1 MNEEQLLNQAY
12 DEALEAYRG
21 GGEYDLPTA
30 VASDCEVIVANQE
43 RSKGVLAVLITLLV
57 KKIAVHEQ
65 DIRKHQARMDGGFSG
80 RGLDTRVVTPFMK
93 TQNFPAMAAGSG
105 WLTRSLEQPEPYT
118 LAYGGGI
125 SPPAVK
131 KAFLAIINEVQCNGV
146 SARQTLGQ
154 ILLGLIE
161 FRERNSNIALDSPVG
176 LSVGDTIDKIR
187 RHHDVPIPGASRLPV
202 LAIHAIL
209 SVLARELDRYDGC
222 EVLPLEHHNASDR
235 RTRSI
240 GDVVILD
247 SAGNPFE
254 GYEIK
259 HDIAITD
266 GLIRDSAAKFRT
278 TPVRRYYILTT
289 HIRDDYSEFDA
300 AVKQIA
306 DSHGCQL
313 IVNGVDRTLM
323 YYLRLIKGTR
333 DFVNEYVS
341 NLETDP
347 SIGFDLK
354 MAWNEIVQS
363 Q

>member
-12 DEALEAYRG
+12 DDAMEAYRSG
-21 GGEYDLPTA
+21 SEYDLPPT
-30 VASDCEVIVANQE
+30 VASACEVVIANQE
-43 RSKGVLAVLITLLV
+43 RSKGVLAVLITLML
-57 KKIAVHEQ
+57 KKIATPEQ
-65 DIRKHQARMDGGFSG
+65 DIRRHQDRMDGGFSG
-80 RGLDTRVVTPFMK
+80 RGLDTRVVTLFMK
-93 TQNFPAMAAGSG
+93 IQNFPAMAESG
-105 WLTRSLEQPEPYT
+105 WLTRSLEQPVPYT
-118 LAYGGGI
+118 LDYPARI
-125 SPPAVK
+125 SGPGVK
-131 KAFLAIINEVQCNGV
+131 NAFLSIIDEVQCKGV
-146 SARQTLGQ
+146 SARQTLGH
-154 ILLGLIE
+154 ILLRLIK
-161 FRERNSNIALDSPVG
+161 FRERNSSIALDRPVD

-187 RHHDVPIPGASRLPV
+187 SHHSVSNRGVSRLPV

-222 EVLPLEHHNASDR
+222 EVLPLEHHNASDS
-235 RTRSI
+235 RTHSI

-259 HDIAITD
+259 HDIVITD
-266 GLIRDSAAKFRT
+266 GLIRDSVAKFRT

-289 HIRDDYSEFDA
+289 YNQDDYSEFDA
-300 AVKQIA
+300 VIKQVA

-363 Q
+363 K

>member
-1 MNEEQLLNQAY
+1 MNEEQLLNQVY
-12 DEALEAYRG
+12 DEVLEAYRNG
-21 GGEYDLPTA
+21 SEYDLPPA
-30 VASDCEVIVANQE
+30 VDSECAVIVANQE
-43 RSKGVLAVLITLLV
+43 RSKGVLAVLITLML
-57 KKIAVHEQ
+57 KKIASPEQ
-65 DIRKHQARMDGGFSG
+65 DIRRHQDRMDGGFSG

-93 TQNFPAMAAGSG
+93 TQNFPAMAESG
-105 WLTRSLEQPEPYT
+105 WLTRSLEQPAPYT
-118 LAYGGGI
+118 LDYPGGI
-125 SPPAVK
+125 RPAALK
-131 KAFLAIINEVQCNGV
+131 KAFLSIIDEVQRNGV
-146 SARQTLGQ
+146 SARQTLGHV
-154 ILLGLIE
+154 LLGLIE
-161 FRERNSNIALDSPVG
+161 FRERNSNIALDRPVG

-187 RHHDVPIPGASRLPV
+187 RHHDVSIQGASRLPV

-209 SVLARELDRYDGC
+209 SVLTRELDRYAGC
-222 EVLPLEHHNASDR
+222 EVSPLEHHNASDS

-247 SAGNPFE
+247 AEGNPFE

-259 HDIAITD
+259 HNIAITD

-300 AVKQIA
+300 TVKQVA

-363 Q
+363 R

>member
-1 MNEEQLLNQAY
+1 MNEERLLNQAY
-12 DEALEAYRG
+12 DEALEAYRS

-30 VASDCEVIVANQE
+30 VASDCGVIVANQE
-43 RSKGVLAVLITLLV
+43 RSKGVLAVLITLML
-57 KKIAVHEQ
+57 KKVSTPDQ
-65 DIRKHQARMDGGFSG
+65 DIRKHQNRMDGGFSG

-93 TQNFPAMAAGSG
+93 TQNFPAMAESG
-105 WLTRSLEQPEPYT
+105 WLTRSLEQPAHYT
-118 LAYGGGI
+118 LDYPGGI
-125 SPPAVK
+125 RPAALK
-131 KAFLAIINEVQCNGV
+131 KAFLSIIDEVQRKGV
-146 SARQTLGQ
+146 SARQTLGH

-161 FRERNSNIALDSPVG
+161 FRERNSNIALDKPVD

-187 RHHDVPIPGASRLPV
+187 LHHSVSIRGVSRLPV

-222 EVLPLEHHNASDR
+222 EVLPLEHHNASDS

-240 GDVVILD
+240 GGVVILD

-300 AVKQIA
+300 AIKQVA

-323 YYLRLIKGTR
+323 HYLRLIKGTR

>member
-1 MNEEQLLNQAY
+1 MNEEQLLNQVYA
-12 DEALEAYRG
+12 EALEAYRS

-30 VASDCEVIVANQE
+30 VASDCGVIVAHQE
-43 RSKGVLAVLITLLV
+43 RSKGVLAVLITLML
-57 KKIAVHEQ
+57 KKVSTPEQ
-65 DIRKHQARMDGGFSG
+65 DIRKHQDRMDGGFSG

-93 TQNFPAMAAGSG
+93 TQSFPAMAESG
-105 WLTRSLEQPEPYT
+105 WLTRSLEQPVPYT
-118 LAYGGGI
+118 LDYPGGI
-125 SPPAVK
+125 RPAALK
-131 KAFLAIINEVQCNGV
+131 KAFLSIIDEVQCNGV

-161 FRERNSNIALDSPVG
+161 FRERNSNIALDRPVG
-176 LSVGDTIDKIR
+176 LSVWDTIDKIR
-187 RHHDVPIPGASRLPV
+187 RHHDVPIQGASRLPV

-259 HDIAITD
+259 HNIAITD

-289 HIRDDYSEFDA
+289 HISRR
-300 AVKQIA
+300 
-306 DSHGCQL
+306 L
-313 IVNGVDRTLM
+313 
-323 YYLRLIKGTR
+323 LRI
-333 DFVNEYVS
+333 
-341 NLETDP
+341 
-347 SIGFDLK
+347 
-354 MAWNEIVQS
+354 
-363 Q
+363 